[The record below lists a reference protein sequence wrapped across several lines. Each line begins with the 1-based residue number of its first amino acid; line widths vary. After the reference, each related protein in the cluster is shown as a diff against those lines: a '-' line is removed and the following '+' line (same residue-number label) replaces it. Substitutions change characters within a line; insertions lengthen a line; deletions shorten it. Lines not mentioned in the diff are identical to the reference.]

1 MKIVK
6 QVNQEHYEFK
16 KYVTKLRWISM
27 WHQLD
32 ELMRLRPERV
42 LEIGPGPGLLK
53 ATAAQFGVSV
63 ETLDLDADLNPDHE
77 GSVTNMP
84 FPEQSFDV
92 VCAFQVLEHLPYE
105 MALEGYREMRRVS
118 RGNLLISLPDAKL
131 VRRYAGY
138 FPKIGKI
145 DWLVPR
151 PFTRPKRHEFDG
163 QHHWELNKRDY
174 PLERIMSDF
183 SDNESVIR
191 TYRVQEIPYHRYFV
205 ITPK

>member
-77 GSVTNMP
+77 RCS
-84 FPEQSFDV
+84 
-92 VCAFQVLEHLPYE
+92 
-105 MALEGYREMRRVS
+105 S
-118 RGNLLISLPDAKL
+118 R
-131 VRRYAGY
+131 
-138 FPKIGKI
+138 
-145 DWLVPR
+145 
-151 PFTRPKRHEFDG
+151 
-163 QHHWELNKRDY
+163 
-174 PLERIMSDF
+174 
-183 SDNESVIR
+183 
-191 TYRVQEIPYHRYFV
+191 
-205 ITPK
+205 